1 MKTRVLL
8 FAALLVAGFI
18 FVTSQGSAL
27 MQRLLG
33 PGQGPGAAQRVAQ
46 RVGWTGPD
54 RALSA
59 GLSSDELNN
68 IDIYKRARLATVHIT
83 STVYRRGWFMEVI
96 PSRDMGSGFILDE
109 SGNILTNSHVVQGG
123 GTIQVTLE
131 NQEVYD
137 ARVLFRDRAN
147 DLALIRIQPRKKLN
161 ILQLGDSE
169 PLQVGQKVLAIGNP
183 FGLDGTLTTGIVSS
197 IGRNIRDEKGIELE
211 GMIQTD
217 AAINPGNS
225 GGPLLDSHGYVVGI
239 NTAIYGSGNMGI
251 GFAMPINRA
260 KAMIDDYKAGKSFK
274 RPRIGLG
281 VAYVAGDIAEALRL
295 PAEGGLLI
303 QGIERGSAAAQAG
316 LRGPRQIVLIGNME
330 IGVGGDL
337 IMEIDGKRVDRED
350 AITRAMSRKRPG
362 DELPLT
368 IFRDGRT
375 QRVTVILG
383 EDPGD
388 AL

>member
-1 MKTRVLL
+1 MRVLL
-8 FAALLVAGFI
+8 FAALLVGGFI
-18 FVTSQGSAL
+18 FVTSSGSAV
-27 MQRLLG
+27 MQRLLLG
-33 PGQGPGAAQRVAQ
+33 PDRGSVQGVA
-46 RVGWTGPD
+46 WSGPD

-123 GTIQVTLE
+123 GKIQVTLE

-161 ILQLGDSE
+161 TLPLGDSE

-225 GGPLLDSHGYVVGI
+225 GGPLLDSHGSVVGI

-260 KAMIDDYKAGKSFK
+260 KSMIDDYKAGKSFK
-274 RPRIGLG
+274 RARIGLG

-316 LRGPRQIVLIGNME
+316 LHGPRQIVLIGNME

-362 DELPLT
+362 DELELT
-368 IFRDGRT
+368 IFREGRT
-375 QRVTVILG
+375 QKVSVVLG

-388 AL
+388 AI

>member
-1 MKTRVLL
+1 MKTRVLV
-8 FAALLVAGFI
+8 FAALLVSGFI
-18 FVTSQGSAL
+18 FVTSQGNAL

-33 PGQGPGAAQRVAQ
+33 PGKAHGVA
-46 RVGWTGPD
+46 WSGPD

-123 GTIQVTLE
+123 GKIQVTLE
-131 NQEVYD
+131 NQEVHD

-161 ILQLGDSE
+161 VLQLGDSE

-295 PAEGGLLI
+295 PVEGGLLI
-303 QGIERGSAAAQAG
+303 QGVERGSAAAQAG

-337 IMEIDGKRVDRED
+337 IMEIDGKPVDRED

-362 DELPLT
+362 DELVLT
-368 IFRDGRT
+368 IFRDGRR
-375 QRVTVILG
+375 QRITVILG